1 MNTNSILNEEI
12 KITRKENC
20 FRVGMI
26 DRVARS
32 ILLLETILQ
41 DSGEMEEGM
50 KDWLDDELDTLLHL
64 MWRHLQNKEDITFKA
79 FKDKYI
85 EERLKQS

>member
-1 MNTNSILNEEI
+1 MNTNAILNEEI

-32 ILLLETILQ
+32 ILLIETILQ
-41 DSGEMEEGM
+41 DSGEMEEG
-50 KDWLDDELDTLLHL
+50 
-64 MWRHLQNKEDITFKA
+64 ITFKA

>member
-1 MNTNSILNEEI
+1 MNTNAILNEEI

-41 DSGEMEEGM
+41 DSEEMEEGM

-64 MWRHLQNKEDITFKA
+64 MWRHFQNKEGITFKA